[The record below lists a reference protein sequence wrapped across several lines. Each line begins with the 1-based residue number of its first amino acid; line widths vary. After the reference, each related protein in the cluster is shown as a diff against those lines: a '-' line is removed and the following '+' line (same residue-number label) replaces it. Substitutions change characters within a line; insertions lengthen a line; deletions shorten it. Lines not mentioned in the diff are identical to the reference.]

1 MFRWPRPRRLLK
13 DFGYGHRNE
22 TGWFV
27 CCTISMSRPVREDS
41 AAGALRR
48 LCADPVGLL
57 VRRWNWKSALLSSLW
72 RGLVFAVLA
81 ARGGWWAAGAAGG
94 VEILLQA
101 VAAGFSGAVTQAF
114 HRVRPAWQG
123 VGVAAVLILC
133 IQHPLEF
140 ALHGVRGTPHWR
152 SGILISMVFS
162 VAAAAVNMGLMRRGY
177 LMVGDGPPVGRRRL
191 RRAGAPLGDELR

>member
-1 MFRWPRPRRLLK
+1 MIE
-13 DFGYGHRNE
+13 DFGYAHRNE
-22 TGWFV
+22 TGPFV
-27 CCTISMSRPVREDS
+27 CCTISMSRPAREDS

-48 LCADPVGLL
+48 IAADPVGLL

-101 VAAGFSGAVTQAF
+101 AAAGFSGAVTQAF

-123 VGVAAVLILC
+123 VGVAAILILS

-140 ALHGVRGTPHWR
+140 ALHGMRGTPHWR
-152 SGILISMVFS
+152 SGIMISMGFS

-177 LMVGDGPPVGRRRL
+177 LMVGEEPPVQRGRL
-191 RRAGAPLGDELR
+191 RHTVGGELR